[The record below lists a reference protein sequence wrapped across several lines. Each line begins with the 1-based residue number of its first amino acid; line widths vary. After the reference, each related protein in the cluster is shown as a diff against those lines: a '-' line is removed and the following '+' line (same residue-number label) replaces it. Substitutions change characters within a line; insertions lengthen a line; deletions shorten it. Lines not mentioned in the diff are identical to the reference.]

1 MQLVRVCTIYGGLL
15 YAQLEV
21 NLNDFQS
28 SVTVSLSSEFNQVE
42 HQSMKLLSPIWKI
55 KQAQN

>member
-42 HQSMKLLSPIWKI
+42 HQSMKLLSPI
-55 KQAQN
+55 